1 MTLHAITCIIEKKV
15 EGEAVKNME
24 DIKNVLQI
32 ISMIV
37 TIIMGLITIYEKL
50 KH

>member
-1 MTLHAITCIIEKKV
+1 MD
-15 EGEAVKNME
+15 

-32 ISMIV
+32 VSMIV
-37 TIIMGLITIYEKL
+37 TIIAGSITIYEKL

>member
-1 MTLHAITCIIEKKV
+1 
-15 EGEAVKNME
+15 ME
-24 DIKNVLQI
+24 DIKNVLQV